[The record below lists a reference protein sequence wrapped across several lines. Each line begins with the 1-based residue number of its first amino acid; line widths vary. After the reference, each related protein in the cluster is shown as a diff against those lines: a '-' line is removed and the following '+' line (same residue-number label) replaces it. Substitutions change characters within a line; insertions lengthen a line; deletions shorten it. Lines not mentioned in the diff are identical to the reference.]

1 MWSAKG
7 HNLRMTTSKPLSAFQ
22 GLPIGDT
29 SALGTQPS
37 PPKALPTLLSD
48 RQRLFWLL
56 QISGW
61 CVYGVTKWIN
71 ALALGKGY
79 DFAIPTACS
88 VVIGFVLTLGI
99 RAGLR
104 RVWSYGFGWIMSAA
118 LLMVCVCAAA
128 FSAADTFAYAMLYE
142 PDWQPAPS
150 EYLGIA
156 FIQSFLL
163 TSWVGLY
170 VGIRFYIQY
179 RKESDRVLK
188 MTALAHQAQ
197 LAMLRYQLNPHFL
210 FNTLNAISTLV
221 LEEQGNLASKMLDK
235 LSAFLRYSLITQPT
249 DKVSLSQEIDALNL
263 YLDIEK
269 VRFEDRLSVLIDISD
284 EAKEGLLPSLILQPL
299 IENAVKYAIAPSE
312 SGGRLFVRAEKHAG
326 RLEITIADT
335 GPGLPSK
342 KVPQASE
349 GSGVGLVNTQERLR
363 QIYRDDY
370 RFSMENR
377 QEGGLQITISL
388 PFEAASAEGEHM
400 P

>member
-1 MWSAKG
+1 MK
-7 HNLRMTTSKPLSAFQ
+7 TPPPLPVFQ
-22 GLPIGDT
+22 GQSFNQQTLETP
-29 SALGTQPS
+29 SA
-37 PPKALPTLLSD
+37 PPKALPILLSD
-48 RQRLFWLL
+48 RNRLFWLL
-56 QISGW
+56 QIGGW
-61 CVYGVTKWIN
+61 CVYGITKWIN
-71 ALALGKGY
+71 ALALGKGF
-79 DFAIPTACS
+79 DFAIPTLCS

-104 RVWSYGFGWIMSAA
+104 RVWDYGFGWIMGAA
-118 LLMVCVCAAA
+118 LLMVCVCAAV

-179 RKESDRVLK
+179 RKESNRVLK

-221 LEEQGNLASKMLDK
+221 LEDRGNLASKMLDK

-269 VRFEDRLSVLIDISD
+269 VRFEDRLLVTIDVSD
-284 EAKEGLLPSLILQPL
+284 DAKDGLLPSLILQPI

-312 SGGRLFVRAEKHAG
+312 SGGQLLVRAQKRAG
-326 RLEITIADT
+326 RLIITLADS
-335 GPGLPSK
+335 GPGLPDKGLPKAHS
-342 KVPQASE
+342 
-349 GSGVGLVNTQERLR
+349 GSGVGLVNTQERLK
-363 QIYRDDY
+363 QIYVDDY
-370 RFSMENR
+370 SFSMQNR
-377 QEGGLQITISL
+377 RDGGLEITISL
-388 PFEAASAEGEHM
+388 PFEVATSARKTM
-400 P
+400 Q